1 PKVMEIVRR
10 GWNKVSSGNGS
21 LVSDRIRACRKELSK
36 WKRSE
41 DCNTKKKLL
50 KEGMIRS
57 IGDGSNTYVWSD
69 KWIMESQPRHP
80 VNKQRNIDVLQRVS
94 TLIDESVRSG
104 YSVVA
109 FRQPLN
115 RLLRS
120 PAEQAVIDLKKKLRK
135 VPTLSKIRLFL
146 WRAVSGALAVT
157 ERLNSR
163 GLNVDATCKLCNNAD
178 ETINHVMFQ
187 CQPALDILES
197 VQFPQDSSPP
207 RSLVENFH
215 LILKLLSDMSV
226 MENYRTVIPW
236 FLWAIWKNRNSIP
249 GPAQREGQS

>member
-1 PKVMEIVRR
+1 M
-10 GWNKVSSGNGS
+10 
-21 LVSDRIRACRKELSK
+21 
-36 WKRSE
+36 
-41 DCNTKKKLL
+41 
-50 KEGMIRS
+50 
-57 IGDGSNTYVWSD
+57 
-69 KWIMESQPRHP
+69 
-80 VNKQRNIDVLQRVS
+80 
-94 TLIDESVRSG
+94 
-104 YSVVA
+104 
-109 FRQPLN
+109 
-115 RLLRS
+115 
-120 PAEQAVIDLKKKLRK
+120 
-135 VPTLSKIRLFL
+135 
-146 WRAVSGALAVT
+146 SGAFAVT

-215 LILKLLSDMSV
+215 LILKLLSEMSV

-249 GPAQREGQS
+249 GPAQREGQSVHRPGARKTRGPLKKKLVDPRQENVSITTKIYEENIFS